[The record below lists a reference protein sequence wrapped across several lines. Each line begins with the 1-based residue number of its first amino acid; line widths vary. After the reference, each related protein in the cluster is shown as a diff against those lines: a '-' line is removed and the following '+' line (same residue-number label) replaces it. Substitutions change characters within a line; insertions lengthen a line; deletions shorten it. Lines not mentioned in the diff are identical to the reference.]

1 MERKLFVYLAT
12 ILAVLTSCNN
22 HKKEKD
28 GHTESNEY
36 SVLTLVPDTV
46 TTFNDFPA
54 DIQGEE
60 IIEIRPMIDGYL
72 ENVYVSEGATV
83 KKGDLL
89 FKIKNPVY
97 EQAVITARA
106 AIKSAVAD
114 VDAAQMDVEKVR
126 PLVENDIVSK
136 YQLKSAQYTLESK
149 EASLAQAEATLA
161 NAQTNLGYTLLRSP
175 QNGPI
180 GSIPYKIGALVSS
193 TTTQP
198 LTTLSNTGN
207 VYAYFSVNEKQLL
220 SIYSKIGG
228 NSLQEKLNKLP
239 PVTLILADGT
249 VYPLKG
255 KLETA
260 SGFITT
266 ETGTASLKATF
277 PNPKGLIRS
286 GASANVRVP
295 RTLDSALI
303 VPQIASYELQNKQ
316 FVRAL
321 RPNNMVFSTA
331 IIAKP
336 TNDGQFLIV
345 QSGLKAGDRIVLN
358 GPNLKDSTIIIPKKA
373 VVESLNNRLK

>member
-1 MERKLFVYLAT
+1 MKKKLFIYLAT
-12 ILAVLTSCNN
+12 VLAVFTSCNN
-22 HKKEKD
+22 HKKEKE
-28 GHTESNEY
+28 GRAESNEY

-72 ENVYVSEGATV
+72 ENIYVPEGATV

-106 AIKSAVAD
+106 AIKSAIAD
-114 VDAAQMDVEKVR
+114 VDAAKMDVEKVR

-161 NAQTNLGYTLLRSP
+161 NAKTNLGYTLLRSP

-220 SIYSKIGG
+220 SIYSKIEG
-228 NSLQEKLNKLP
+228 NTLQEKLNKLP
-239 PVTLILADGT
+239 AVTLILADGT

-286 GASANVRVP
+286 GASANVRIP
-295 RTLDSALI
+295 RTLDSALM

-316 FVRAL
+316 FVRML

-358 GPNLKDSTIIIPKKA
+358 GPNLKDSTVIIPKKA
-373 VVESLNNRLK
+373 GVESLNNR